1 MGAPQGVG
9 GTRVLVAHCRAAGV
23 LRVLAVQVL
32 GLEAPGRCAVVV
44 VVVVVVDDRPSEWSL

>member
-1 MGAPQGVG
+1 MG